1 MGSNLRIDAT
11 LQAQLLSAF
20 APPPKTNIVEWCESN
35 IRLPSTTAEPG
46 PLKFTAYQR
55 GLVEAFADPDCE
67 IMALCLASQTGK
79 SSTLDSAMLWTIA
92 NAPGPSLL
100 VHPSE
105 GKATDYVK
113 NRLDPLIESTKSIKE
128 LIGQGARTS
137 GGSSIR
143 HKVYPAGSI
152 SIGSSWNPD
161 DLAARSI
168 RYLYLDECDRF
179 ARSAGSEGDPVQLAI
194 KRTRTFANRKIVI
207 SSTPTAKNSSRIAEW
222 FMRGTQ
228 ERFFAPCP
236 ECGTFDVYR
245 FEDLKWTAGQPTSAR
260 IVCSHCGHHT
270 TEPERLAA
278 IELGVWQA
286 TNDTPEKSI
295 RSFHATELVSKFSTL
310 ESVARQYEEAEKQ
323 PEKLRV
329 FFNTVL
335 AEAYDFGEEQSL
347 DASELQQRAEFIPSL
362 LPNEIT
368 KICAG
373 VDVQAARLE
382 CTLVGFSDDNRAFVL
397 QHSKLMGDTAGSVP
411 WEQLDDLLGAT
422 FTTQDRRVLPIASAA
437 IDSGFNTS
445 FVAQF
450 VSQQRR
456 KNRNVIAIKGVGGFD
471 KPTIRKGALLRGL
484 TQLYLVG
491 VDGVKASIQKRLA
504 MQEVGPGFIH
514 LNEVLE
520 PAYFEGLTVETLRTR
535 FVRGYAKLEFHN
547 SAKGAGGVG
556 NEPMD
561 CLCYSI
567 SVASITKAR
576 VAEKASDKPSLSIAE
591 FGERLNNPKSR
602 IA

>member
-1 MGSNLRIDAT
+1 MIDNK
-11 LQAQLLSAF
+11 LQASWLTAF
-20 APPPKTNIVEWCESN
+20 APPPKTNVVEWCESN

-168 RYLYLDECDRF
+168 RYLYLDEIDRF
-179 ARSAGSEGDPVQLAI
+179 SRSAGQEGCPVQLAI

-207 SSTPTAKNSSRIAEW
+207 SSTPTAKNASRIAEW

-228 ERFFAPCP
+228 ERFYCPCP
-236 ECGTFDVYR
+236 ECGVYDFFR
-245 FEDLKWTAGQPTSAR
+245 FEQLKWTPGRPDTAKL
-260 IVCSHCGHHT
+260 VCDHCGHHT
-270 TEPERLAA
+270 TERERLAA
-278 IELGVWQA
+278 VDIGVWQA
-286 TNDTPEKSI
+286 TNDTPEKEI
-295 RSFHATELVSKFSTL
+295 RSFHATELISKFSTL
-310 ESVARQYEEAEKQ
+310 ESVARQYEEAEKH

-329 FFNTVL
+329 FHNTVL
-335 AEAYDFGEEQSL
+335 AEAYDFGEEFSL
-347 DASELQQRAEFIPSL
+347 DASELQQRAEPIPQP

-373 VDVQAARLE
+373 VDVQGARLE
-382 CTLVGFSDDNRAFVL
+382 CSIVGFADDNRAFVL
-397 QHSKLMGDTAGSVP
+397 QHHKIMGDTAGNTP
-411 WEQLDDLLGAT
+411 WEQLDQLLGAT

-445 FVAQF
+445 FVAAF
-450 VSQQRR
+450 VAQQRR
-456 KNRNVIAIKGVGGFD
+456 KSRNVIAVKGVGGFD

-491 VDGVKASIQKRLA
+491 ADGTKASIQKRLN

-514 LNEVLE
+514 LAETLE
-520 PAYFEGLTVETLRTR
+520 PSYFEGLTVETLRTR

-547 SAKGAGGVG
+547 SKKGADGVG
-556 NEPMD
+556 NEPLD
-561 CLCYSI
+561 CLCYAVA
-567 SVASITKAR
+567 VASITKAR
-576 VAEKASDKPSLSIAE
+576 VAEKAGDKPRPSIAE
-591 FGERLNNPKSR
+591 LGARLNPTNR
-602 IA
+602 NQQHA